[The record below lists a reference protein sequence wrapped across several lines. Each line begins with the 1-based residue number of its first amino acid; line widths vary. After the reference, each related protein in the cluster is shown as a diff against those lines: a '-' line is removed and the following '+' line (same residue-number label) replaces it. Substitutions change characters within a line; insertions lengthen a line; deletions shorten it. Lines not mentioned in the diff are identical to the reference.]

1 MHVPELSSFCFIL
14 ISNSKLQFYQL
25 DYHYRLLSYGLFQST
40 YIPVICEIT
49 DAKHESLPL
58 PVNIVES

>member
-1 MHVPELSSFCFIL
+1 MRGKWSITQQGAQVPRNL
-14 ISNSKLQFYQL
+14 SNS
-25 DYHYRLLSYGLFQST
+25 YRVFQSLLLSYGLFQST

>member
-1 MHVPELSSFCFIL
+1 MNFI
-14 ISNSKLQFYQL
+14 
-25 DYHYRLLSYGLFQST
+25 LSYGLFQST

>member
-1 MHVPELSSFCFIL
+1 MDLV
-14 ISNSKLQFYQL
+14 
-25 DYHYRLLSYGLFQST
+25 LSYGLFQST

>member
-1 MHVPELSSFCFIL
+1 MTDCTRQVGTTSEQGMTFEIENF
-14 ISNSKLQFYQL
+14 
-25 DYHYRLLSYGLFQST
+25 LLSYGLFQST

>member
-1 MHVPELSSFCFIL
+1 MLIL
-14 ISNSKLQFYQL
+14 TQPLEVQIQNNRLQYVV
-25 DYHYRLLSYGLFQST
+25 SYGLFQST